1 MPRRMQQALENEK
14 RKPPVSETSQFSF
27 KPMINEPKTGE
38 QFKRLQNKFQ
48 EQLNKTKSE
57 KRVTVP

>member
-1 MPRRMQQALENEK
+1 MENEK

-57 KRVTVP
+57 KRVTVA